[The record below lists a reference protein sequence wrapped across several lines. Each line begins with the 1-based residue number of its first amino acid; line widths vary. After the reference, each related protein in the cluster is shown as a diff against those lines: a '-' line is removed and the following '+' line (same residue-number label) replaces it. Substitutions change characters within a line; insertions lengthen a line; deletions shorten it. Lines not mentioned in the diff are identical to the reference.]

1 MILQSREMRIHPL
14 YLSVPAAVTASYAF
28 MLPVA
33 SPVNAIVFA
42 AGDFSI
48 WEMITNGYILNG
60 ICVVVF
66 YINTLTLG
74 ECMFNYAEFTYPP
87 PPSFVSEEINSDED
101 ISFFN
106 TSSTVFS

>member
-1 MILQSREMRIHPL
+1 MGIHPL
-14 YLSVPAAVTASYAF
+14 YLPVSASVTASYAF

-60 ICVVVF
+60 FCLLVF

-74 ECMFNYAEFTYPP
+74 ESMFNYKDFSYPSEATTY
-87 PPSFVSEEINSDED
+87 
-101 ISFFN
+101 
-106 TSSTVFS
+106 TSSVLGVSVIDRS

>member
-1 MILQSREMRIHPL
+1 MKIHPL

-60 ICVVVF
+60 ICVLVF

-74 ECMFNYAEFTYPP
+74 ECMFNFANFTYSTSPG
-87 PPSFVSEEINSDED
+87 SEEINSEEHKA
-101 ISFFN
+101 FYN
-106 TSSTVFS
+106 TSATIFN